1 VWNSIESIVDCPD
14 CKDNK
19 NTAALWILKRIRKK
33 QRATRSLFGYGGP
46 NKPKVAEPVI
56 AQ

>member
-1 VWNSIESIVDCPD
+1 MDIE
-14 CKDNK
+14 KNK
-19 NTAALWILKRIRKK
+19 KK
-33 QRATRSLFGYGGP
+33 TNKRATRSLFGYGGP